1 MPDLALLTTAGPVAT
16 LSLNRPEKRN
26 ALSLDLL
33 GALHERADELATR
46 DDLLCLVLTGAGPT
60 FCAGMDLKAVLREPG
75 APLRLL
81 RAIAELTI
89 KVRGLP
95 QVVVAKVNGA
105 AIGGGCGLVAV
116 SDIAVTHPDAK
127 LGYPEVDLGVCP
139 AVVAPWLVAAV
150 GAGRARRILL
160 QGGTMTGQRALE
172 LGLVS
177 EVVQRERLDERVA
190 EITSAISK
198 AGPRAL
204 AATKRHLNEIEDGR
218 LHEQVRRGAEISAQ
232 MIGGAEAQERLS
244 RVYGG

>member
-1 MPDLALLTTAGPVAT
+1 MPDLALLDIAGPVAT

-33 GALHERADELATR
+33 AALHERMDQLASR
-46 DDLLCLVLTGAGPT
+46 DDLLCVVLTGAGPT
-60 FCAGMDLKAVLREPG
+60 FCAGMDLRAVLKEPG

-81 RAIAELTI
+81 ESIAELTI
-89 KVRGLP
+89 KIRELT
-95 QVVVAKVNGA
+95 QVVVAKINGA

-116 SDIAVTHPDAK
+116 SDIAITHPDAK

-139 AVVAPWLVAAV
+139 AVVSPWLVAAV
-150 GAGRARRILL
+150 GASRARRILL
-160 QGGTMTGQRALE
+160 QGGTMSGQRALE

-177 EVVQRERLDERVA
+177 ETVERDRLEARVS

-204 AATKRHLNEIEDGR
+204 AATKRHLNAIENDH
-218 LHEQVRRGAEISAQ
+218 LHEQVRRGAQISAEV
-232 MIGGAEAQERLS
+232 IGSAEAQERLS
-244 RVYGG
+244 RLYGS